1 MKQKIYKLASVAFIL
16 GMIVACKPAPATLT
30 GEIKDYKGGMTECM
44 IKTDTDIIEDSLLMN
59 ENGTFSYTRDFPEG
73 AEIWLTSED
82 AQGFVRLYLKNGD
95 KQHIALAASAD
106 SIYGR
111 CDVTFSGDAKG
122 SEYLWAFDHEFGS
135 LTKWTVGEAGEYN
148 SFKEYKA
155 AIDATAD
162 KLKSLLEATKD
173 KRFIAY
179 EQEKLEKKQLTIP
192 FRFAWAKISN
202 NEPTDL
208 DMDFVAYAESLD
220 YNTMESAKAGLINM
234 YIKWYLSCH
243 KDSVMTPGE
252 LYFSVLK
259 EKVSEQEVI
268 DWVADSYMVSYM
280 EKGADAYLASAFEA
294 YKKTTTHQDKVKEL
308 QPLYDKIINILPGIV
323 APDFALMDVNDK
335 PLKFSDVIGK
345 GKVVYLDV
353 WATWCG
359 PCCAEIPHVEELVKQ
374 YAGNPNIEFISIS
387 LDDNIGKWK
396 NKLKADKP
404 EWRQFVAPDGMK
416 SELCK
421 EYQITGIPRFMLFD
435 KEGKIITTN
444 APRASDSEIQNFLNN
459 AMK

>member
-1 MKQKIYKLASVAFIL
+1 MKQKIYKLASVTFVL

-82 AQGFVRLYLKNGD
+82 AQGFVRLYLENGD

-173 KRFIAY
+173 KTFIAY
-179 EQEKLEKKQLTIP
+179 E
-192 FRFAWAKISN
+192 
-202 NEPTDL
+202 
-208 DMDFVAYAESLD
+208 
-220 YNTMESAKAGLINM
+220 
-234 YIKWYLSCH
+234 
-243 KDSVMTPGE
+243 
-252 LYFSVLK
+252 
-259 EKVSEQEVI
+259 
-268 DWVADSYMVSYM
+268 
-280 EKGADAYLASAFEA
+280 
-294 YKKTTTHQDKVKEL
+294 
-308 QPLYDKIINILPGIV
+308 
-323 APDFALMDVNDK
+323 
-335 PLKFSDVIGK
+335 
-345 GKVVYLDV
+345 
-353 WATWCG
+353 
-359 PCCAEIPHVEELVKQ
+359 
-374 YAGNPNIEFISIS
+374 
-387 LDDNIGKWK
+387 
-396 NKLKADKP
+396 
-404 EWRQFVAPDGMK
+404 
-416 SELCK
+416 
-421 EYQITGIPRFMLFD
+421 
-435 KEGKIITTN
+435 
-444 APRASDSEIQNFLNN
+444 
-459 AMK
+459 

>member
-16 GMIVACKPAPATLT
+16 GMMVACKPAPATLT

-44 IKTDTDIIEDSLLMN
+44 IKTDTDIIEDSLLTN

-82 AQGFVRLYLKNGD
+82 ARGFVRLYMKNGD

-135 LTKWTVGEAGEYN
+135 LTKWTVGEAGKYN

-173 KRFIAY
+173 KRFIAC

-208 DMDFVAYAESLD
+208 DMDFVAYVESLNYD
-220 YNTMESAKAGLINM
+220 TMESAQSGLINM

-243 KDSVMTPGE
+243 TDSVMTPGE
-252 LYFSVLK
+252 QFFAVLK
-259 EKVSEQEVI
+259 EKVSDQEII
-268 DWVADSYMVSYM
+268 DYIADSYMASYM
-280 EKGADAYLASAFEA
+280 ENGADVYLASAFEA
-294 YKKTTTHQDKVKEL
+294 YKKTTSHQDKVKEL

-359 PCCAEIPHVEELVKQ
+359 PCCAEIPHVEELVRH

-404 EWRQFVAPDGMK
+404 EWRQFVAPNGMK

-444 APRASDSEIQNFLNN
+444 ALRASDSEILNFLNN
-459 AMK
+459 TMK

>member
-16 GMIVACKPAPATLT
+16 GMMVACKPAPATLT

-44 IKTDTDIIEDSLLMN
+44 IKTDTDIIEDSLLTN

-82 AQGFVRLYLKNGD
+82 AQGFVRLYMKNGD
-95 KQHIALAASAD
+95 KQHIALAASVD

-122 SEYLWAFDHEFGS
+122 SEYLWAFDHEFVS
-135 LTKWTVGEAGEYN
+135 LTKWKVGEVGKYK

-155 AIDATAD
+155 DIDATAD

-173 KRFIAY
+173 KRFITY
-179 EQEKLEKKQLTIP
+179 ELGKLEKKQLTIP

-208 DMDFVAYAESLD
+208 DMDFVAYVESLNYD
-220 YNTMESAKAGLINM
+220 TMESAQSGLINM

-243 KDSVMTPGE
+243 TDSVMTPGE
-252 LYFSVLK
+252 QFFAVLK
-259 EKVSEQEVI
+259 EKVSDQEII
-268 DWVADSYMVSYM
+268 DYIADSYMASYM
-280 EKGADAYLASAFEA
+280 ENGADAYLASAFEA
-294 YKKTTTHQDKVKEL
+294 YKKTTSHQDKVKEL
-308 QPLYDKIINILPGIV
+308 QALYDKIINILPGIV

-359 PCCAEIPHVEELVKQ
+359 PCCAEIPHVEELVRH

-404 EWRQFVAPDGMK
+404 EWRQFVAPNGMK

-444 APRASDSEIQNFLNN
+444 APRASDSEILNFLNN
-459 AMK
+459 TMK

>member
-1 MKQKIYKLASVAFIL
+1 MKQKIYKLASVAFVL
-16 GMIVACKPAPATLT
+16 GMMVACKPGPATLT

-82 AQGFVRLYLKNGD
+82 AQGFVRIYMKNGD

-135 LTKWTVGEAGEYN
+135 LTKWTVGEAGKYN

-179 EQEKLEKKQLTIP
+179 EQGKLEKKQLTIP

-208 DMDFVAYAESLD
+208 DMDFVAYVESLNYD
-220 YNTMESAKAGLINM
+220 TMESAQDGLVNM

-243 KDSVMTPGE
+243 TDSVMTPGE
-252 LYFSVLK
+252 QFFAVLK
-259 EKVSEQEVI
+259 EKVSNQEII
-268 DWVADSYMVSYM
+268 DYIADSYMVSYM

-335 PLKFSDVIGK
+335 LLKFSDVIGK

-359 PCCAEIPHVEELVKQ
+359 PCCAEIPHVEELVKH

-421 EYQITGIPRFMLFD
+421 EYQITGIPRFMLFE

>member
-82 AQGFVRLYLKNGD
+82 AQGFVRLYMKNSD

-173 KRFIAY
+173 KTFIAY

-208 DMDFVAYAESLD
+208 DMDFVAYVESLNYD
-220 YNTMESAKAGLINM
+220 TMESAQNGLINM

-243 KDSVMTPGE
+243 TDSVMTPGE
-252 LYFSVLK
+252 QFFAVLK
-259 EKVSEQEVI
+259 EKVSNQEII
-268 DWVADSYMVSYM
+268 DYIADGYMASYM

-359 PCCAEIPHVEELVKQ
+359 PCCAEIPHVEELVKH

-421 EYQITGIPRFMLFD
+421 EYQITGIPRFMLFN

-444 APRASDSEIQNFLNN
+444 APRASDSEILNFLNN